1 MMRAARPISDRLLSK
16 SPHWSEIRPHLGAEE
31 VENSALVG
39 NSMGRPQLG
48 NRQELKLP
56 QVKNS
61 ALVGNSTSRAGFGG
75 RKLRIGRKFAGR
87 WLAAAAAVAAL
98 TLTGCGGPPAPAGSA
113 TPMAPP
119 SEAAPSPESTA
130 GLSIMKKQAGI
141 PDCPKSDPDIA
152 PVRSG
157 LPDVV
162 LPCLGGGR
170 EVRLAGLRGKP
181 TMINVWAQ
189 WCGPCREEAP
199 YLADVATTNKSDL
212 MILGIDHADPQP
224 ALAIEFAQLSTWKYP
239 QLADPDVVLRAALQI
254 SGPPQTFFVRPDGTI
269 AYRHA
274 GSFKSADEIRDA
286 ARKYLGVS
294 P

>member
-1 MMRAARPISDRLLSK
+1 MMRAARPITDRPLSK
-16 SPHWSEIRPHLGAEE
+16 TPHWSEIRPQLGAEE
-31 VENSALVG
+31 LENSALG
-39 NSMGRPQLG
+39 
-48 NRQELKLP
+48 
-56 QVKNS
+56 
-61 ALVGNSTSRAGFGG
+61 GNSTSRGG
-75 RKLRIGRKFAGR
+75 SGRRKLCIGRKFDRG
-87 WLAAAAAVAAL
+87 WFLAAVAIVAL
-98 TLTGCGGPPAPAGSA
+98 LLTGCGSPPAPAGSA
-113 TPMAPP
+113 PP
-119 SEAAPSPESTA
+119 TVPESEVAPSPESTA
-130 GLSIMKKQAGI
+130 GLAIMKKKAGI
-141 PDCPKSDPDIA
+141 ADCPKSDPDVA
-152 PVRSG
+152 PARSG

-181 TMINVWAQ
+181 MVLNVWAQ

-199 YLADVATTNKSDL
+199 YLANVATTNKSDL

-286 ARKYLGVS
+286 ARKYLGVN